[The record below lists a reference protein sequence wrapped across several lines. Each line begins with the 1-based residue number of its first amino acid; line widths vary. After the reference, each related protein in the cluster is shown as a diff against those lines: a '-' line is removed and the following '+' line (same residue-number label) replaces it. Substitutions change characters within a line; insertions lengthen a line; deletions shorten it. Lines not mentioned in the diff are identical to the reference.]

1 MKKLER
7 LLEKIIGDKRPS
19 DVLKDVIFA
28 IELIV
33 TAIIGILLAVTFN
46 IYLVLSVMLFL
57 CVLTIALVFVN
68 KVFFRKLN
76 DYLLET
82 PKATTLVLCI
92 MCTVAAVLSW
102 KYFIG
107 VIFSVIL
114 AFMCADYIKNSD
126 QK

>member
-7 LLEKIIGDKRPS
+7 LLEKIIGDKQPS

-46 IYLVLSVMLFL
+46 NYLVLSMTLFL

-76 DYLLET
+76 NYLLEI

-92 MCTVAAVLSW
+92 MCTVSAVLSW

-114 AFMCADYIKNSD
+114 AFMFADYIKNSD